1 MPLVRRLD
9 GSNGTKTVTIAETA
23 GRAGRAQ
30 AMPLAFAHDIYEG
43 LASWRLWSMLGW
55 NDIRRRYRRSI
66 LGPLWMTLSMSVL
79 VAALG
84 FLYSHLFNADI
95 VTYLPYLTLGFVVW
109 VFIST
114 CVKESCLA
122 FGAHANLIK
131 QIRTP
136 FSVHVLRVIWANIIV
151 FLHTIIIIVPIWLYF
166 RQWPAP
172 VAVLALP
179 GLLVIGL
186 NLIWVGIVLAI
197 LNSRFRDISQIV
209 ETMLQ
214 IAVFATPI
222 MWPVSAL
229 GERKFIADINPIYHL
244 IELVRAP
251 LTGQA
256 PAAMSWG
263 VAVAGAAAGLF
274 LAALLLHRVERR
286 IVYWL

>member
-1 MPLVRRLD
+1 M
-9 GSNGTKTVTIAETA
+9 TIAETA
-23 GRAGRAQ
+23 GRTVSVRA
-30 AMPLAFAHDIYEG
+30 APLAFGHDIYQG

-66 LGPLWMTLSMSVL
+66 LGPLWMTLSMSLL

-95 VTYLPYLTLGFVVW
+95 ATYLPYLTVGFVVW

-114 CVKESCLA
+114 CVKESCQA
-122 FGAHANLIK
+122 FGANANLIK
-131 QIRTP
+131 QIRIP

-151 FLHTIIIIVPIWLYF
+151 FLHMIIIIVPIWLYF
-166 RQWPAP
+166 RQWPQP
-172 VAVLALP
+172 VALLALP
-179 GLLVIGL
+179 GLFVIGL
-186 NLIWVGIVLAI
+186 NLTWIGIVLAT
-197 LNSRFRDISQIV
+197 LNSRFRDISQII
-209 ETMLQ
+209 ETILQ

-229 GERKFIADINPIYHL
+229 GERKFVADINPIYHL

-256 PAAMSWG
+256 PAAISWI
-263 VAVAGAAAGLF
+263 VAVAAATAGLL
-274 LAALLLHRVERR
+274 LAALLLRRVERR